1 MEKALNYTGKR
12 IEEFARAK
20 GINKRTKAGKAEY
33 NQIVLRLNKAEEKYQ
48 RQSEARKRK
57 VEAEKRKAREQKE
70 FLEEQERL
78 LLLEI
83 ERRKIEK
90 QTTVGLVG
98 SYKITEDTYGID
110 DSLIYYEELAKRLM
124 NEDRVRM
131 LLIVEGEIMKEEYIN
146 IEYKSSWENVYWRYI
161 YRFLY
166 VYEGGFLN
174 HIPNTYLFDDEKRN
188 DVEHVS
194 FVITSNL
201 QVKAELLAQKF
212 RDGPVHC
219 VLGPLAGLW
228 RQMGE
233 NSESEGSRKRCFQ
246 IMRKLEALEEKYSDG
261 VPESDMEEVAKIACR
276 KIVIKDLFGGVF
288 REYNCNSTKTFSWTN
303 TRANHV
309 DVGGLILDGK
319 CEVVGE
325 EEFDRIY
332 AEHKRAWKFD
342 QKVFM
347 IEGDSDDVRCIR
359 SDIGA
364 WRLQNE
370 LFDVYE
376 ETNEAIGLKEYGLDC
391 IKYGELN
398 EYIKEACIVNSW
410 PVRIS
415 DGDIEGHKDLKAA
428 YTQNRSTKYYQGFL
442 GKIQQFRKLNISVG
456 VREFLNEHVGIFR
469 CKVVC
474 ENVLLKK
481 LGLKELIT
489 LPSPE
494 LIWFIDHG
502 VQLEI
507 VSGVFGSTFDMDWD
521 GLMNP
526 VEDVKKP
533 YALWAGCLGHENR
546 TKTYK
551 FHGDNAWAGH
561 LKALGYDVY
570 YHDGIIS
577 VKIEKD
583 FCYTKH
589 HIFAFVTSYTRIAML
604 EAMTKFKV
612 DDIIG
617 VVLDGIYYKGE
628 CPEIGELFR
637 DKPIGK
643 FEGCGLG
650 WYSDSIVN
658 DSFMVELEDSKL
670 LKNCILAGQ
679 GGCGKT
685 YSILE
690 DKGYVGVLYVVPQHT
705 LGKAMRKGQYTT
717 IHKLIG
723 AETVDGST
731 GKVRKCR
738 PWKDEHNMPNV
749 CLIDEM
755 TMVSG
760 DWIEK
765 AISMYP
771 ETLFFIAGDVVMSA
785 KGLVAFQVRTGMP
798 GKFNK
803 IFDGLPVKTFDT
815 DRRALDNELKELKL
829 ALRRKM
835 MEIYTDGEDMDAR
848 ILSEWIKK
856 TYKTVGMEEIGEGV
870 VIAGRHKTNEKLLK
884 MGVVSGYLS
893 RDGERSLTFVEGWEK
908 RGSFTTH
915 SYQGDKITEGKV
927 YVVISDAF
935 ELAMVYTAVSRA
947 VRMEQIVFVA

>member
-1 MEKALNYTGKR
+1 MEPALKYTGRR
-12 IEEFARAK
+12 IEEFDAAK
-20 GINKRTKAGKAEY
+20 RLNKRTKAGKAEY
-33 NQIVLRLNKAEEKYQ
+33 NSIVVRLNKAEEKYQ

-57 VEAEKRKAREQKE
+57 VREEKE

-83 ERRKIEK
+83 AERERKRAEK
-90 QTTVGLVG
+90 QVVAGLID
-98 SYKITEDTYGID
+98 SFEITEDTYD
-110 DSLIYYEELAKRLM
+110 DTEDLMTFYEGLSKKLL

-131 LLIVEGEIMKEEYIN
+131 LLIANGIRKEVYVN
-146 IEYKSSWENVYWRYI
+146 IEYKSSWENVYWRYV
-161 YRFLY
+161 YRFLNEY
-166 VYEGGFLN
+166 GVGHL
-174 HIPNTYLFDDEKRN
+174 PSSYLSRDDV
-188 DVEHVS
+188 DHVS

-212 RDGPVHC
+212 RDGSVHC

-246 IMRKLEALEEKYSDG
+246 IMRKLEGLEEKYAEG
-261 VPESDMEEVAKIACR
+261 VPESDMEAVAKIACR

-288 REYNCNSTKTFSWTN
+288 REYNSSSTKTFSWTN

-319 CEVVGE
+319 CEVVE
-325 EEFDRIY
+325 KEEFDRIY
-332 AEHKRAWKFD
+332 TEHKRAWKFD
-342 QKVFM
+342 KKVFM
-347 IEGDSDDVRCIR
+347 IEGDGKDVRCIR
-359 SDIGA
+359 SDVGA
-364 WRLQNE
+364 WRVRNE
-370 LFDVYE
+370 LFEVYE

-391 IKYGELN
+391 IKYEELN

-410 PVRIS
+410 PVGIS
-415 DGDIEGHKDLKAA
+415 DGEIEGHKDLKAA
-428 YTQNRSTKYYQGFL
+428 YTQSRMTKYYQGFM
-442 GKIQQFRKLNISVG
+442 GKIQQFRKLRVDVG
-456 VREFLNEHVGIFR
+456 VREFLVGHVGIFR

-507 VSGVFGSTFDMDWD
+507 VSGVFGSTFDMDWE
-521 GLMNP
+521 GLMDP

-546 TKTYK
+546 KKTYR
-551 FHGDNAWAGH
+551 FHGDHVWAGH
-561 LKALGYDVY
+561 LKALGYDVHY
-570 YHDGIIS
+570 YDGIIS
-577 VKIEKD
+577 VNIDKS

-604 EAMTKFKV
+604 EAMSKFKV

-628 CPEIGELFR
+628 CPEIGEVFR

-658 DSFMVELEDSKL
+658 DSFMVELEDPKL
-670 LKNCILAGQ
+670 LSNCILAGQ

-685 YSILE
+685 YSILN
-690 DKGYVGVLYVVPQHT
+690 DKGFINVLYVVPQHS
-705 LGKAMRKGQYTT
+705 LGKAMGKMYTT

-723 AETVDGST
+723 AETVDKN
-731 GKVRKCR
+731 GKAIKCR

-755 TMVSG
+755 TMVAG
-760 DWIEK
+760 EWIEK
-765 AISMYP
+765 AIKMYP
-771 ETLFFIAGDVVMSA
+771 GTLFFVAGDVVKSSN
-785 KGLVAFQVRTGMP
+785 GLVAFQTRSGMP

-803 IFDGLPVKTFDT
+803 IFDGLPVKMFDN
-815 DRRALDNELKELKL
+815 DRRALDDELKELKL
-829 ALRRKM
+829 CLRRKM
-835 MEIYTDGEDMDAR
+835 MEIYTDGEDVDAR
-848 ILSEWIKK
+848 ILSEWIKR
-856 TYKTVGMEEIGEGV
+856 TYKVVGFDKIGEGI

-893 RDGERSLTFVEGWEK
+893 KDGERSSVFVEGWEK

-915 SYQGDKITEGKV
+915 SYQGDKICDGKV
-927 YVVISDAF
+927 YVVIGDSF

-947 VRMEQIVFVA
+947 VRFEQIVFVA